1 MISVL
6 RRAISLGMMEADGF
20 IKQRLM
26 AVVGFV
32 IITATFSALAPVAL
46 KFAVD
51 GLGTGWFKSLDVALL
66 QDWGI
71 SDQSSLI
78 IGPALLILIYIF
90 SLWLSR
96 ISGELRWYFYGT
108 ADQRLHRNISR
119 RLFDH
124 VLKLPLA
131 FHLDRQTGAL
141 NQTLAQG
148 IAGYSILLNHMVFTI
163 FPVIIEIILISAV
176 LAVFLSP
183 GFIIILLLSVV
194 GYGVVFA
201 IGVAQITGPSREVS
215 STQIEAYASLTDS
228 ILNSET
234 VKYFTA
240 EGLINEQYDSRLA
253 KAESGWA
260 TFYACKTRNGLLIA
274 CVFALSLGSAITLAA
289 SQVMQGSMT
298 IGDFVLINAY
308 MLQIIRP
315 MEQLGDAFKSI
326 VHGIAFIEKML
337 VLLDKETENFTNAI
351 HIGSSISIPSTDCKK
366 FPTGQS
372 GELIFKQVVFSYYP
386 DRLGFNDKHKPVLRN
401 IIFTIKPGKIT
412 AIVGR
417 SGAGKSSI
425 IRLLLRFFE
434 PDQGDILLNGISIQD
449 IPLSEL
455 RQYIAV
461 VPQDTVL
468 FNNTIAYNIG
478 FGKQGCAQAEIE
490 QAAKK
495 AHIHDKIMA
504 MPDGYQT
511 MVGERGLKLSGGEKQ
526 RISIARAS
534 LKNPQIFV
542 FDEATSSLDT
552 KTERQILDNLIHVA
566 SSATTL
572 MVAHRLSTVIHADEI
587 LVLDQGE
594 IIERGNHQYLL
605 QIDGAYA
612 AMWRTQQRDR
622 KVIKLHHQ
630 N

>member
-1 MISVL
+1 MISTL
-6 RRAISLGMMEADGF
+6 RRAISLGWEEADIF
-20 IKQRLM
+20 VKKRLM
-26 AVVGFV
+26 VVVAFV
-32 IITATFSALAPVAL
+32 IITAVFSALAPVAL
-46 KFAVD
+46 KYAVD
-51 GLGTGWFKSLDVALL
+51 GLGTGEFKSLDVKIF

-71 SDQSSLI
+71 PAGSSLI
-78 IGPALLILIYIF
+78 ISPALLILIYIV

-96 ISGELRWYFYGT
+96 SSGELRWFFYGT

-124 VLKLPLA
+124 VLKLPMA

-148 IAGYSILLNHMVFTI
+148 IAGYSILLNHLVFTI
-163 FPVIIEIILISAV
+163 FPVIIEIALISAV

-183 GFIIILLLSVV
+183 GFIIILLLSVI
-194 GYGVVFA
+194 GYGAVFA
-201 IGVAQITGPSREVS
+201 IGVAQITGPSREIS

-240 EGLINEQYDSRLA
+240 ENHINKHYDNRLA
-253 KAESGWA
+253 TAESGWA
-260 TFYACKTRNGLLIA
+260 KFYACKTQNGLLVA
-274 CVFALSLGSAITLAA
+274 SVFALSLGSAITLAA
-289 SQVMQGSMT
+289 SQVMQGHMT

-326 VHGIAFIEKML
+326 VHAMAFIEKML
-337 VLLDKETENFTNAI
+337 VLLDKKTENFTNDKPI
-351 HIGSSISIPSTDCKK
+351 NSSISFLSTNGNG
-366 FPTGQS
+366 FPTGQD
-372 GELIFKQVVFSYYP
+372 GELVFDHVIFSYSP
-386 DRLGFNDKHKPVLRN
+386 DRLESRDKHNPVLKN
-401 IIFTIKPGKIT
+401 ISFTIKPGKIT
-412 AIVGR
+412 AIVGS

-425 IRLLLRFFE
+425 IRLLLRFFD
-434 PDQGDILLNGISIQD
+434 PDQGDILLNGVSIYD
-449 IPLSEL
+449 IPLSDL

-478 FGKQGCAQAEIE
+478 FGKQGCSQAEIE

-495 AHIHDKIMA
+495 AHIHDKIMM
-504 MPDGYQT
+504 MPRGYQT
-511 MVGERGLKLSGGEKQ
+511 IVGERGLKLSGGEKQ
-526 RISIARAS
+526 RVSIARAA
-534 LKNPQIFV
+534 LKNPRIFV

-552 KTERQILDNLIHVA
+552 KTERQILDNLINVA
-566 SSATTL
+566 KNTTTL
-572 MVAHRLSTVIHADEI
+572 MIAHRLSTVVHADEI

-594 IIERGNHQYLL
+594 IIERGNHEHLL
-605 QIDGAYA
+605 QLNGTYA
-612 AMWRTQQRDR
+612 AMWRTQQRGR
-622 KVIKLHHQ
+622 NIIQLHHQ
-630 N
+630 V